1 MPFTKFKEVSKG
13 GVLLNILI
21 HVKRG
26 ASCAVIEAYRLLLY
40 LLQVVFV
47 PGLFTADTIH
57 LTVAPSGGDDLS
69 VSSLSSVL

>member
-26 ASCAVIEAYRLLLY
+26 ASCAAGYR
-40 LLQVVFV
+40 
-47 PGLFTADTIH
+47 G
-57 LTVAPSGGDDLS
+57 LS
-69 VSSLSSVL
+69 VVTIFTPGRVRPRVVHRRYDPLDSRSIWR